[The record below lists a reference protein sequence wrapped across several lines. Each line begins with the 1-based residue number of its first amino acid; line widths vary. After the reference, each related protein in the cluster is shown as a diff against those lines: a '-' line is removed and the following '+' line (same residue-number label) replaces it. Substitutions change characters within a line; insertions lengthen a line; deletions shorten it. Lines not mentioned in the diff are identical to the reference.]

1 MENNIIMKP
10 SAIPKKLLWA
20 SLAVIL
26 LGQFVVTIDLTVL
39 NIALPDLTKDLKPT
53 SEQLL
58 WIVDSYSL
66 VLAGLIVAT
75 SSLSDRFG
83 RKRMLLAGFLIFG
96 AVSAGVLL
104 VQDPEHLIALRALLG
119 IDGAAIM
126 PVTIAMIRSIFTDAK
141 ERAIAI
147 AVWSAVSALG
157 MAFGPL
163 VGGLLLDSF
172 SWHAAF
178 LMNVPLMGVAGVA
191 ILPEVKLKN
200 PGSFDL
206 LGSVVFLVGMV
217 ALLWGIKHVA
227 AELEFDREGTI
238 ALAIGLVLMALF
250 VFRCVKSKNP
260 LVDFSLFRSKPFSA
274 GVVATLF
281 STFAMAVLLYLL
293 AQWFQ
298 LVNGDNPLEAGVKLV
313 PMAIAS
319 LIGCTLA
326 PVLAQKMGPR
336 NVVAGGLIVAASGM
350 IMLAFFRDNLELVP
364 VIASTCLVGLGSGS
378 LALGATLMMQETPA
392 EKASSAGS
400 LQEVSYDMGNVLG
413 VAILGSV
420 ASVIYREGLNTGK
433 LAAMGLDD
441 KAIDYCEQ
449 SFAVTA
455 QIAQEAGLDKLYDLG
470 AAAFDDS
477 IVTTAIIGGVIT
489 VAVAVVVWMLIPKGM
504 SIVENEEPAQ
514 GALSGDANDEAT
526 TAAAEFA
533 PAFTAQPPAA
543 DVSVAVTPNALPAS
557 TVRPAAVAPNLA
569 GASEDAIVVTLVLDS
584 EAMRGMESVC
594 REIGMT
600 TATAFTVFAKK
611 VARDRSI
618 PFRLCADPCSS
629 SGISETAE

>member
-1 MENNIIMKP
+1 MDNNVIMKP
-10 SAIPKKLLWA
+10 PFISKGLLWA

-53 SEQLL
+53 SDQLL
-58 WIVDSYSL
+58 WIADSYSL

-96 AVSAGVLL
+96 AVSGGALL
-104 VQDPEHLIALRALLG
+104 VDAPEHLIALRALLG
-119 IDGAAIM
+119 IGGAAIM

-141 ERAIAI
+141 ERAAAI

-163 VGGLLLDSF
+163 VGGFLLDSF

-178 LMNVPLMGVAGVA
+178 LMNVPLMGVAFVAGVF
-191 ILPEVKLKN
+191 ILPEVRLKN

-206 LGSVVFLVGMV
+206 VGSVVFMVGMV

-227 AELEFDREGTI
+227 AELEFDQAGIVT
-238 ALAIGLVLMALF
+238 LVIGVVFTGLF
-250 VFRCVKSKNP
+250 VLRCVKSKNP

-326 PVLAQKMGPR
+326 PVLAQKIGPR
-336 NVVAGGLIVAASGM
+336 NVVAGGLVIAALGM
-350 IMLAFFRDNLELVP
+350 IMLVFFRDDLELVP

-420 ASVIYREGLNTGK
+420 ASIIYREGLNVAK
-433 LAAMGLDD
+433 LRAMGLDGET
-441 KAIDYCEQ
+441 IDYCKQ
-449 SFAVTA
+449 SFAVAAEIVKETGID
-455 QIAQEAGLDKLYDLG
+455 QLFDLG
-470 AAAFDDS
+470 VAAFNES
-477 IVTTAIIGGVIT
+477 IVITAIIGGVVT
-489 VAVAVVVWMLIPKGM
+489 LVVAAVVWTLIPKGM
-504 SIVENEEPAQ
+504 SIVEN
-514 GALSGDANDEAT
+514 
-526 TAAAEFA
+526 AE
-533 PAFTAQPPAA
+533 QA
-543 DVSVAVTPNALPAS
+543 DSSPVSN
-557 TVRPAAVAPNLA
+557 
-569 GASEDAIVVTLVLDS
+569 
-584 EAMRGMESVC
+584 
-594 REIGMT
+594 
-600 TATAFTVFAKK
+600 
-611 VARDRSI
+611 
-618 PFRLCADPCSS
+618 
-629 SGISETAE
+629 

>member
-1 MENNIIMKP
+1 MDNNVIMKP
-10 SAIPKKLLWA
+10 PFISKGLLWA

-53 SEQLL
+53 SDQLL

-96 AVSAGVLL
+96 AVSAGALL
-104 VQDPEHLIALRALLG
+104 VDAPEHLIALRALLG
-119 IDGAAIM
+119 IGGAAIM

-141 ERAIAI
+141 ERAAAI

-163 VGGLLLDSF
+163 VGGFLLDSF
-172 SWHAAF
+172 SWHVAF
-178 LMNVPLMGVAGVA
+178 LMNVPLMGVAFVAGVF
-191 ILPEVKLKN
+191 ILPEVRLKN

-206 LGSVVFLVGMV
+206 VGSVVFMVGMV

-227 AELEFDREGTI
+227 AELEFDQAGIVT
-238 ALAIGLVLMALF
+238 LVIGVVFTGLF
-250 VFRCVKSKNP
+250 VLRCVKSKNP

-326 PVLAQKMGPR
+326 PVLAQKIGPR
-336 NVVAGGLIVAASGM
+336 NVVAGGLVIAALGM
-350 IMLAFFRDNLELVP
+350 IMLVFFRDDLELVP

-420 ASVIYREGLNTGK
+420 VSIIYREGLNVAK
-433 LAAMGLDD
+433 LRAMGLDGET
-441 KAIDYCEQ
+441 IDYCKQ
-449 SFAVTA
+449 SFAVA
-455 QIAQEAGLDKLYDLG
+455 AEIAKETGIDQLFDLG
-470 AAAFDDS
+470 VTAFNES
-477 IVTTAIIGGVIT
+477 IVITAIIGGVVT
-489 VAVAVVVWMLIPKGM
+489 LVVAAVVWTLIPKGM
-504 SIVENEEPAQ
+504 SIAEN
-514 GALSGDANDEAT
+514 
-526 TAAAEFA
+526 AE
-533 PAFTAQPPAA
+533 QA
-543 DVSVAVTPNALPAS
+543 DSSPVSN
-557 TVRPAAVAPNLA
+557 
-569 GASEDAIVVTLVLDS
+569 
-584 EAMRGMESVC
+584 
-594 REIGMT
+594 
-600 TATAFTVFAKK
+600 
-611 VARDRSI
+611 
-618 PFRLCADPCSS
+618 
-629 SGISETAE
+629 